1 MQLINF
7 PSLGYLCPGP
17 LSRPAPLRGSRLVA
31 VTKGAGCAGLRASPP
46 GSAPLRR
53 SLCVDSL
60 VSRFFFFFP
69 LFRALYDITRTEAVH
84 FFKQCL
90 PDSIC
95 NGIGGRKCN
104 CVLNMRQPYMKIS
117 RAE

>member
-7 PSLGYLCPGP
+7 PSLGYLCSGP
-17 LSRPAPLRGSRLVA
+17 FSLAGPTAGQQFGINKDEARL
-31 VTKGAGCAGLRASPP
+31 GAGLRV
-46 GSAPLRR
+46 
-53 SLCVDSL
+53 SLCVCVCVDSL
-60 VSRFFFFFP
+60 VSRFFP

>member
-7 PSLGYLCPGP
+7 PSLGYLCPG
-17 LSRPAPLRGSRLVA
+17 RFPAAPPRCVA
-31 VTKGAGCAGLRASPP
+31 VNKGAGALPAGSGNASMCVCV
-46 GSAPLRR
+46 
-53 SLCVDSL
+53 CVDSL
-60 VSRFFFFFP
+60 VSRFFP
-69 LFRALYDITRTEAVH
+69 VFRALYDITRTEAVH

>member
-7 PSLGYLCPGP
+7 PSLGYLCSGP
-17 LSRPAPLRGSRLVA
+17 FSL
-31 VTKGAGCAGLRASPP
+31 AGPTAGQQFGVNKDA
-46 GSAPLRR
+46 GSAWSRAPCVCVCV
-53 SLCVDSL
+53 CVDSL
-60 VSRFFFFFP
+60 VSRFFP